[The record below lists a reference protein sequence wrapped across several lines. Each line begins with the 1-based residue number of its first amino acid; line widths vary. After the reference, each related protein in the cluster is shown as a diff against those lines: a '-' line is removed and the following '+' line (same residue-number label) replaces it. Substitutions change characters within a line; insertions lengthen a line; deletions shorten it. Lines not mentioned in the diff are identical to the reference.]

1 MDNGVGNGGGARRP
15 SGSVRRWLWLNA
27 LALVMFGA
35 FLVFITLQ
43 TVFGWQ
49 ANNEELV
56 QFHHPAQSLLS
67 YLASGDFVEAT
78 FENWESEFLQMGS
91 YVVLTAF
98 LVQRGSPES
107 NPLSGPD
114 DDPRD
119 PGQVSDDS
127 PAPVRRGGAALTLYQ
142 NSLAV
147 LLFALFALSFTL
159 HLLGGHAAYDDE
171 QALMGQPSISLLSF
185 LGHPQFWFQ
194 SMQNWQSEFLS
205 VGVLIV
211 AGIYLR
217 QHNSSQS
224 KKVAEPHYVTGD

>member
-78 FENWESEFLQMGS
+78 FSRTGS
-91 YVVLTAF
+91 
-98 LVQRGSPES
+98 R
-107 NPLSGPD
+107 
-114 DDPRD
+114 
-119 PGQVSDDS
+119 
-127 PAPVRRGGAALTLYQ
+127 
-142 NSLAV
+142 
-147 LLFALFALSFTL
+147 
-159 HLLGGHAAYDDE
+159 
-171 QALMGQPSISLLSF
+171 
-185 LGHPQFWFQ
+185 
-194 SMQNWQSEFLS
+194 
-205 VGVLIV
+205 
-211 AGIYLR
+211 
-217 QHNSSQS
+217 SSS
-224 KKVAEPHYVTGD
+224 RWARTWC